1 MKKVILVLMAWVVFL
16 GCKKKDDPNPPEK
29 VLLTAPAK
37 NSECTPIQTT
47 TETSNVVRFNWQVA
61 DYAEIYELRV
71 TNLNTGTVQ
80 TKSTASTVETLSL
93 EKGTAFSWVV
103 VSKNTQTT
111 TTATSD
117 SWFFYNPGSQ
127 TAYAP
132 FPAEIISPKSGS
144 TVIKDINN
152 EVTLVWNGAD
162 LDGDIEGYEIYFSS
176 ENPPEDLIATPSAST
191 TQQIVSVTSD
201 TVYYWKVV
209 TKDAAG
215 NSSDTGTF
223 DFRCH

>member
-1 MKKVILVLMAWVVFL
+1 MKRVVLVCMAWVVFL
-16 GCKKKDDPNPPEK
+16 GCKKEENHNPPEK
-29 VLLTAPAK
+29 VQLTAPAK

-47 TETSNVVRFNWQVA
+47 SGGSNVVRFNWQVA

-71 TNLNTGTVQ
+71 TNLNTGNVQ
-80 TKSTASTVETLSL
+80 TKSSSSTVETLSL

-127 TAYAP
+127 TTYAP

-152 EVTLVWNGAD
+152 EVTLDWEGAD
-162 LDGDIEGYEIYFSS
+162 IDGDIEGYEIYFST
-176 ENPPEDLIATPSAST
+176 ENPPEDLIAIPNAGTTEQKVTVASN
-191 TQQIVSVTSD
+191 
-201 TVYYWKVV
+201 TVYYWKII
-209 TKDAAG
+209 TKDVAG